1 VNPDHEERR
10 LMRLEALKAAKD
22 QVSLIIQREEDTPTL
37 EDKLND
43 EIEELY
49 SLLRV
54 EEDEMKA
61 MLEAYNEFSKV
72 VAKAMQ
78 QLGYEHDLLI
88 YGSSM
93 NGLALRGHSDL
104 DLSLVIKNLPEF
116 KNGEEKSQNDKF
128 ILRQIILTI
137 NSEKS
142 FIERFTSESAE
153 VITTSFGYQLKL
165 KEKVHDIDID
175 VFVNKI
181 VDPFNSYLI
190 QTYA

>member
-10 LMRLEALKAAKD
+10 LMRLEAKKAAQD
-22 QVSLIIQREEDTPTL
+22 QGSLIIQREDIPTL
-37 EDKLND
+37 EDNLND

-88 YGSSM
+88 YGSSI

-116 KNGEEKSQNDKF
+116 KTGEEKSQNDKF